1 MKKKSL
7 IDPPEMPR
15 DFWNYPYN
23 PITGMI
29 SSKGTSGSKARE
41 LYSKLIKQSNER

>member
-7 IDPPEMPR
+7 IDPPEMPK

-23 PITGMI
+23 PITGFYSNKG
-29 SSKGTSGSKARE
+29 SSNSSIRKM
-41 LYSKLIKQSNER
+41 YNKLLAKK